1 MRVIITGGTGLI
13 GQALTQS
20 LTQDGHEV
28 IVLTRNPEQATGLP
42 ASATAVKW
50 DARTANGWG
59 HLADGAWAIVN
70 LAGAGIAGD
79 GLLPQR
85 WSERRKQILRD
96 SRLHSAAAVM
106 TAIAAAT
113 QKPAVLLQASAVGYY
128 DVHTD
133 ERDVTESAPPGQG
146 FLPQLCVAWEASSDA
161 AVDYGVRRVALRTG
175 LVLSKE
181 GGILPRTALPF
192 RLFVGGPMGSGQQW
206 MPWIHIEDQVRA
218 MRFLLEND
226 NASGPYNLS
235 APTPVRNKAFGQAIG
250 RALGRPAFLPLPAFA
265 LKLALGELAHTLLTG
280 QRAVPQRLQAAGFQF
295 HYTDIDKTM
304 QDLL

>member
-13 GQALTQS
+13 GRALTQS
-20 LTQDGHEV
+20 LVQDGHEV
-28 IVLTRNPEQATGLP
+28 IVLTRNPDQAGQMP
-42 ASATAVKW
+42 ASAKAIKW
-50 DARTANGWG
+50 DARTAAGWG

-79 GLLPQR
+79 GLIPQR
-85 WSERRKQILRD
+85 WSQQRKQVLRD
-96 SRLHSAAAVM
+96 SRLYSAAAVID
-106 TAIAAAT
+106 AIAAAA

-133 ERDVTESAPPGQG
+133 NRDVTETTAPGQG
-146 FLPQLCVAWEASSDA
+146 FLPQLCVAWEASSATA
-161 AVDYGVRRVALRTG
+161 ADYGVRRVVLRTG
-175 LVLSKE
+175 LVLSRD

-218 MRFLLEND
+218 MRFLLENEE
-226 NASGPYNLS
+226 ASGPYNLS
-235 APTPVRNKAFGQAIG
+235 APTPVPNKTFGQAIG

-265 LKLALGELAHTLLTG
+265 LRLALGELAHTLLTG
-280 QRAVPQRLQAAGFQF
+280 QRAVPQRLLAAGFQF
-295 HYTDIDKTM
+295 RYMDVDKAM